1 MLTIYTNYKHYN
13 PDKKL
18 SICWGCEE
26 ILPMST
32 LKYCSTKNILLDI
45 FPAPRKRGTIG
56 TIRWHCSWRQ
66 WRALDLKK
74 KSKKM
79 CQTLQNKEV
88 VLWKMQY
95 YFPSRMLQ
103 RFLHEVT
110 FIILLIYVHL
120 KVSFRCSQM
129 FFSNELSYD
138 T

>member
-45 FPAPRKRGTIG
+45 FPAPRKQGTIG

-79 CQTLQNKEV
+79 CQILQNKQV
-88 VLWKMQY
+88 VFWKMQY

-103 RFLHEVT
+103 RVSHEVI

-120 KVSFRCSQM
+120 KVAFRCSQM
-129 FFSNELSYD
+129 FFSNELYYD